1 MSFNQF
7 AKYGRN
13 SALNILFDLK
23 MLIDSQTGLFM
34 ISQYVGF
41 EFVRTQQ
48 NLCVLLIKRLA
59 YICLL
64 MAAGVK
70 WRCSNLQIKMYENI
84 SDSPISGL
92 LWQWSKSNERKFGRR
107 SNPQRNNH
115 NLFFCLPASERWLN
129 KYDISKRESEREG
142 KTHFFLQY
150 MHGTFQWKMKIAIFS
165 MLTQTLSRYYAGIVL
180 YRSLHS
186 IAHPPPVCENRANT
200 TKSVNTEIRFLVNV
214 CVSVC
219 ERGLADDLHECCSP
233 LESLSSQWPQHAVS

>member
-1 MSFNQF
+1 MSFDQF

-13 SALNILFDLK
+13 SALHILFDLK
-23 MLIDSQTGLFM
+23 MLIDSRTGLFM
-34 ISQYVGF
+34 ISQYVRS
-41 EFVRTQQ
+41 EFVRTWQ

-107 SNPQRNNH
+107 SNPRRNNH

-129 KYDISKRESEREG
+129 KYDISKRESEREEK
-142 KTHFFLQY
+142 KTLFFLHY
-150 MHGTFQWKMKIAIFS
+150 THGTFQWKMKWLFS
-165 MLTQTLSRYYAGIVL
+165 
-180 YRSLHS
+180 
-186 IAHPPPVCENRANT
+186 
-200 TKSVNTEIRFLVNV
+200 
-214 CVSVC
+214 
-219 ERGLADDLHECCSP
+219 ERWHKC
-233 LESLSSQWPQHAVS
+233 

>member
-1 MSFNQF
+1 MSFDQF
-7 AKYGRN
+7 AKYGHN

-34 ISQYVGF
+34 ISQYVGL

-48 NLCVLLIKRLA
+48 NLCVLLIKRLV

-84 SDSPISGL
+84 SDSPITGL

-107 SNPQRNNH
+107 SNPRRNNH

-129 KYDISKRESEREG
+129 KYDISEREG
-142 KTHFFLQY
+142 KTLFFSTICMAHFNEK
-150 MHGTFQWKMKIAIFS
+150 WK
-165 MLTQTLSRYYAGIVL
+165 
-180 YRSLHS
+180 
-186 IAHPPPVCENRANT
+186 
-200 TKSVNTEIRFLVNV
+200 
-214 CVSVC
+214 
-219 ERGLADDLHECCSP
+219 
-233 LESLSSQWPQHAVS
+233 